1 MTAVLG
7 SAFTEV
13 SGLQSIEKKV
23 SIEHAPSKQLFRGHL
38 HYCMFLSCHVRV
50 SE

>member
-13 SGLQSIEKKV
+13 SGLQPIEKKV
-23 SIEHAPSKQLFRGHL
+23 SIEHAPSKQLFKGHL
-38 HYCMFLSCHVRV
+38 YNTCAKL
-50 SE
+50 